1 MVWMVN
7 GKRYMVYGVCAISLC
22 IMQCV
27 SGKVQRITEWKVRL
41 FGSFTAGFPSVSL
54 GFFTANKKNSVKSCD
69 NHKAQNKHVW
79 GARWARYLCV
89 LPFDCG
95 RRWPTVRPAV
105 CGLSEINI
113 RLLGR
118 CAARRASGWKATEHR
133 RIVRETMQAERDIRV
148 RVRVRVPIPA
158 PKLKL
163 VLRLDSLN
171 KYLRCIWQL
180 PEIVDFVCI
189 YIHLYN
195 YIAIRLCCVCV
206 CVCVWLCGWRGL
218 RDLYR
223 LHEIIC

>member
-1 MVWMVN
+1 MYYAMCLVRCNASQNEKW
-7 GKRYMVYGVCAISLC
+7 GYLAAA
-22 IMQCV
+22 
-27 SGKVQRITEWKVRL
+27 QRGFHR
-41 FGSFTAGFPSVSL
+41 FPSVPL
-54 GFFTANKKNSVKSCD
+54 GFFTANKKNSVKSSD

-79 GARWARYLCV
+79 GAGWARWAGWARGARYLCV

-95 RRWPTVRPAV
+95 RRWPTVRRPAV

-113 RLLGR
+113 RLFAWDAVRRVVHQVEKPPNTAELY
-118 CAARRASGWKATEHR
+118 ARLCKRNVIYEYEYESEY
-133 RIVRETMQAERDIRV
+133 ESEYPYLQ
-148 RVRVRVPIPA
+148 

-163 VLRLDSLN
+163 VLRLDSLY

-189 YIHLYN
+189 YIHTLVQLYGHTS
-195 YIAIRLCCVCV
+195 V

>member
-1 MVWMVN
+1 MVN
-7 GKRYMVYGVCAISLC
+7 GKRYIWFMVCVQYHYVLCNVCL
-22 IMQCV
+22 
-27 SGKVQRITEWKVRL
+27 VRCNASQNEKWGYL
-41 FGSFTAGFPSVSL
+41 AASQQGFHRFPSV
-54 GFFTANKKNSVKSCD
+54 FFTANKKNSVKSCD

-148 RVRVRVPIPA
+148 RVRVRVNTHTCA
-158 PKLKL
+158 QTET
-163 VLRLDSLN
+163 RT
-171 KYLRCIWQL
+171 Q
-180 PEIVDFVCI
+180 
-189 YIHLYN
+189 
-195 YIAIRLCCVCV
+195 A
-206 CVCVWLCGWRGL
+206 GL
-218 RDLYR
+218 A
-223 LHEIIC
+223 E